1 MFNFASKEKRE
12 ERQGEKGKEGG
23 KKRKGKKGKGNMAM
37 VRKES
42 FFFLKKLIIW
52 RPPLNVF
59 LFDFIRFSH

>member
-42 FFFLKKLIIW
+42 FFFLKKINNMAS
-52 RPPLNVF
+52 PLNVF